1 MIKDSTDTFIHNDT
15 LLSQQDNP
23 QYHKK
28 TFFGR
33 RKGKGMSQAKEDL
46 LATHLSDYSITLPT
60 APSEKLDFTKFFD
73 FKPDSF
79 VFEIGYGT
87 GEHLVQMALANPNT
101 AFIGTEVFLNGNA
114 SILKKIIDNNIKNIR
129 IFPDDANLLFPH
141 IPNDIF
147 KTIFVLY
154 PDPWPKNRNEA
165 RRMINENNIQLFHRW
180 LSVDGNLFVASDH
193 PVYIPWVL
201 MVLHTQLGQSLFRWT
216 ATTSSDFTNP
226 PKDWFTTRY
235 EQKAIAENRK
245 PIYLNFLKK

>member
-1 MIKDSTDTFIHNDT
+1 MVKEFITQITKDNTENAT
-15 LLSQQDNP
+15 
-23 QYHKK
+23 YHKK

-46 LATHLSDYSITLPT
+46 LSTRLSEYSITLPQNP
-60 APSEKLDFTKFFD
+60 AEKLDFSKFFD
-73 FKPDSF
+73 FRPDSF

-114 SILKKIIDNNIKNIR
+114 AILKKIIENDIHNIR
-129 IFPDDANLLFPH
+129 IFPDDTNLLFPH
-141 IPNDIF
+141 LPDNIF
-147 KTIFVLY
+147 QTIFVLY
-154 PDPWPKNRNEA
+154 PDPWPKNRNEN
-165 RRMINENNIQLFHRW
+165 RRMINPENIRLFHNW
-180 LSVDGNLFVASDH
+180 LIPSGNLFVASDH

-201 MVLHTQLGQSLFRWT
+201 MVMHTSEGQKLFRWT
-216 ATTSSDFTNP
+216 ATVSSDFTNP
-226 PKDWFTTRY
+226 PHDWFTTKY

>member
-1 MIKDSTDTFIHNDT
+1 MSNDLNQTTQTEHQDIDT
-15 LLSQQDNP
+15 SAP

-46 LATHLSDYSITLPT
+46 LAAHLSDYAIRLPQ
-60 APSEKLDFTKFFD
+60 SSDEKLDFSKFFE

-87 GEHLVQMALANPNT
+87 GEHLVSLALAHPKT

-114 SILKKIIDNNIKNIR
+114 AILKKIIENDIKNIR

-141 IPNDIF
+141 IPDDIF

-165 RRMINENNIQLFHRW
+165 RRMINHNNVKLFHRW
-180 LSVDGNLFVASDH
+180 LADNGNLFVASDH

-201 MVLHTQLGQSLFRWT
+201 MVMHTPEIQKLFNWN
-216 ATTSSDFTNP
+216 AATSSDFTNP

-245 PIYLNFLKK
+245 PIYLDFTKK